1 MKYSK
6 HIVFFLLINLVIVFL
21 AIYLGNL
28 TRKLEINNNLIEQ
41 NIQKEKDQLKVNKI
55 EYSYYNNPNYLK
67 KLHEIYFSYEEEDLH
82 NKIVDLSNISNLKNN
97 KIILVNLKSK

>member
-21 AIYLGNL
+21 AIFLGNL
-28 TRKLEINNNLIEQ
+28 TRKLEINNNLVEK
-41 NIQKEKDQLKVNKI
+41 NIQKEKEQLKVNKI
-55 EYSYYNNPNYLK
+55 EYYFYNNPNYLK
-67 KLHEIYFSYEEEDLH
+67 KLHNIYFSYEEEDLE
-82 NKIVDLSNISNLKNN
+82 NKIVNLSNISNLKKN

>member
-1 MKYSK
+1 MKYGK
-6 HIVFFLLINLVIVFL
+6 HIVFFLFINLVIVFL
-21 AIYLGNL
+21 AIFLGNL